1 MIVMRELIPDQIA
14 QEFLKYFLTAFSD
27 GQPFHLAVQ
36 IARQRLHGLE
46 DKFPCA
52 TWLPIICHNPL
63 EPPMIWK
70 QHRKII
76 TYKSLRAVFLTT
88 QQGRMVL
95 RNAAR
100 VDHGPSEYVTC

>member
-1 MIVMRELIPDQIA
+1 MGLALELDDDLYIPQMIVMRELIPDQIA

-52 TWLPIICHNPL
+52 TWLPVIYQNPTAV
-63 EPPMIWK
+63 PPVWK
-70 QHRKII
+70 SQS
-76 TYKSLRAVFLTT
+76 TNNL
-88 QQGRMVL
+88 
-95 RNAAR
+95 
-100 VDHGPSEYVTC
+100 